1 MKMLMELD
9 TVKSRMQDA
18 SRALQ
23 VLNIVCSSAEFRLT
37 GPKEIFAC
45 ILLFIKVSD

>member
-23 VLNIVCSSAEFRLT
+23 VLIIFWSLAEFKLT
-37 GPKEIFAC
+37 SLKEILAC
-45 ILLFIKVSD
+45 TTFHKSD